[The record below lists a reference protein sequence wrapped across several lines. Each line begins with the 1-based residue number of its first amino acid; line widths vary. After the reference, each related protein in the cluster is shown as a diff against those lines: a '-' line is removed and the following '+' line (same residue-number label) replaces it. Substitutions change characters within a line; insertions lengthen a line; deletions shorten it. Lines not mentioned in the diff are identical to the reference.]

1 MPSGTS
7 VIEILNDQIESDSSS
22 SEGEEFDSLINQN
35 ESVND
40 VNTAME
46 TKNDKTVEN
55 VQNNFTNK

>member
-1 MPSGTS
+1 M
-7 VIEILNDQIESDSSS
+7 EILNDQIESDSSS
-22 SEGEEFDSLINQN
+22 SEGEELDSLINQN

-55 VQNNFTNK
+55 VQTQR